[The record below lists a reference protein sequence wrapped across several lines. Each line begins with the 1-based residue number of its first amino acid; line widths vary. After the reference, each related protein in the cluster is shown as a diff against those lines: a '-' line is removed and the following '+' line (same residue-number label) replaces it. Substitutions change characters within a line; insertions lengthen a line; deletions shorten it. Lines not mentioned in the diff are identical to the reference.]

1 MKTLYVLLLLCLLT
15 TGYSLY
21 AQPAPKQVFIM
32 EIRSEID
39 PRTSRY
45 VTLALA
51 EAQKLKAD
59 YVVIDMDTYGGT
71 LNDADAI
78 RSKLLTFSKP
88 VFVFINPNA
97 ASAGALISIACDS
110 IYMSSG
116 ASIGAAT
123 VVTGQGEAAPDKY
136 QSYMRSLM
144 RSTAE
149 ANGRNPR
156 IAEAM
161 VDQNIRLDSIKGEGK
176 VITLTTA
183 EAIKYDFCDGQ
194 VSSIEEILKK
204 NNITGYNLTRY
215 ELSATERFIALF
227 LNPFISGLLIL
238 AIIGGIYFELQ
249 SPGIGFPL
257 IIAIVAAILYFV
269 PYYLNGLAANWEI
282 LVFIIGLGLLA
293 VEIFVLPGFGI
304 AGISGLV
311 LIFGSLVLIMLD
323 NDWFDF
329 SRIASDALRNSL
341 IAVGL
346 GMTGALVTIIV
357 GGARFVQSKR
367 FKKMT
372 LQHTLE
378 KEDGYTSNFNR
389 LAMIGKTGTAYT
401 VLRPSGKV
409 MIENVIY
416 DAFTRGDYIEKN
428 TPIIVIDQEGTSI
441 KVKKSDV

>member
-1 MKTLYVLLLLCLLT
+1 MV
-15 TGYSLY
+15 
-21 AQPAPKQVFIM
+21 M

-51 EAQKLKAD
+51 EATKQKAD
-59 YVVIDMDTYGGT
+59 YVIIDMDTYGGT

-78 RSKLLTFSKP
+78 RSKLLAYPKP
-88 VFVFINPNA
+88 IFVFINPNA

-110 IYMSSG
+110 IYMTSG

-149 ANGRNPR
+149 ANGRNPK

-161 VDQNIRLDSIKGEGK
+161 VDQNIRLDSIKEEGK
-176 VITLTTA
+176 VITLTTT
-183 EAIKYDFCDGQ
+183 EAIKYDFCDGS
-194 VSSIEEILKK
+194 VSSIEEILAK
-204 NNITGYNLTRY
+204 NKIKNYQLVRY
-215 ELSATERFIALF
+215 ELPSTERFIALF

-249 SPGIGFPL
+249 TPGIGFPL
-257 IIAIVAAILYFV
+257 LIAIAAAVLYFV

-282 LVFIIGLGLLA
+282 LVFILGLGLLA
-293 VEIFVLPGFGI
+293 VEIFVLPGFGVAGI
-304 AGISGLV
+304 AGLV
-311 LIFGSLVLIMLD
+311 CIFGSLVLIMLD

-329 SRIASDALRNSL
+329 SRIASDSLRNSL
-341 IAVGL
+341 VAVGL

-357 GGARFVQSKR
+357 GGARFVQSGR
-367 FKKMT
+367 FKRAT
-372 LQHTLE
+372 LQYTLE
-378 KEDGYTSNFNR
+378 KEDGYTSNFNTFP
-389 LAMIGKTGTAYT
+389 MIGKTGVAYT

-409 MIENVIY
+409 IIENTIY
-416 DAFTRGDYIEKN
+416 DAFTRGDYVEKGTN
-428 TPIIVIDQEGTSI
+428 IIVIDQEGTSI
-441 KVKKSDV
+441 KVKKMQE